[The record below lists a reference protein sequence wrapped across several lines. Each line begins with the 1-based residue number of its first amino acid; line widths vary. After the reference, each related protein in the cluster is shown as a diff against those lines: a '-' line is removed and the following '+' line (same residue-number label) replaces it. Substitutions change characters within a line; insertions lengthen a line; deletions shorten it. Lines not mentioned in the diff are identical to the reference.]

1 MSYYTRQYPTFK
13 EAVQGAMVYS
23 PDLTAAVAQV
33 QTDMGADW
41 DDLTGDDWQTDFLP
55 RFMAYTLDTAGT
67 QFWGI
72 ETDQNTVRFTK
83 REKSFVTFEFLS
95 TTYVEAKL
103 LELDLAGWT
112 RHQ

>member
-1 MSYYTRQYPTFK
+1 MTYYTKQFATYK

-33 QTDMGADW
+33 QADMADDW
-41 DDLTGDDWQTDFLP
+41 DDLTGDDWQNAFNPL
-55 RFMAYTLDTAGT
+55 FFNYCLLTAGT

-83 REKSFVTFEFLS
+83 RDKSFVTFEFLS
-95 TTYVEAKL
+95 TTFVEAKL

-112 RHQ
+112 RHS

>member
-1 MSYYTRQYPTFK
+1 MSYYKKQFATFK

-41 DDLTGDDWQTDFLP
+41 DDLTGDDWKEAFLP
-55 RFMAYTLDTAGT
+55 LFLTYSLDTAGT
-67 QFWGI
+67 QFWGL
-72 ETDQNTVRFTK
+72 ETDQNTVRITK
-83 REKSFVTFEFLS
+83 RGNSFVTFEFLS
-95 TTYVEAKL
+95 TTFVEAKL

-112 RHQ
+112 RYT